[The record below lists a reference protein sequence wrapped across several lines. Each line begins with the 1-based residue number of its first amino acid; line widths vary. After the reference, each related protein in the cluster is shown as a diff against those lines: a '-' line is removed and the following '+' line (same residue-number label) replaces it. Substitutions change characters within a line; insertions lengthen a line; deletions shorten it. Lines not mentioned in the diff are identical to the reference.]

1 MESMFAIIAKELGVK
16 PGQVESAVTLL
27 DEGNTVPFIA
37 RYRKEVTGELQDEQL
52 RTIEERIKY
61 LRNLEARR
69 QEIINAITEQ
79 EKMTD
84 ELMASLMKAVK
95 LQELEDLYLPYRPKK
110 RTRAMIARERGLEP
124 LADMILNDTVTSGNP
139 LDIAREY
146 ISEDVPTS
154 EDAIQGASDIVAE
167 IVSDSADFRA
177 TLRKR
182 MWKEGFI
189 QAELVEDNEHKDQF
203 LQYNE
208 YAEPVRQM
216 PSHRILAVNRG
227 EKLGALKLAL
237 TVPDESYIQYMVR
250 GITKNEQSIFSDVKA
265 SAVADAY
272 KRLMFPAL
280 ERDIRNELTES
291 ADEQAIKV
299 FGVNLKNLLLQPPLA
314 GHVIMGL
321 DPGYRTG
328 CKMAIIDA
336 QGNVLDY
343 GAYYLT
349 NSEKLKQEA
358 QKKLAEKIRKFNVT
372 LLSIGNGTASY
383 ETEQFASK
391 MIEEEKLDCH
401 YIITN
406 EAGASVY
413 SASKLAIDELPD
425 LDVTIRGAVSIARR
439 VQDPLAESVKIDP
452 KSIGVGQYQH
462 DVNQKQLTHTLDQ
475 VVESVV
481 NHVGVELNT
490 ASPAILQHIAG
501 ISGTVAKNIV
511 AFRQENGGFTSR
523 KQLLKVPR
531 LGPAAFTQCAG
542 FLRLN
547 GAKNPLDNTSVH
559 PESYELAERI
569 IGELGFTLKD
579 LQDKSQLEALQ
590 VKLPLVDVDKM
601 AHKLDAGIPTVRDII
616 AALAKPGRD
625 PREDLPAPLTRKHV
639 VSLEDIKVGTV
650 VKGTVHNV
658 VDFGAFIDFGLKT
671 NGLLHR
677 SELCTAKQ
685 HPSDVL
691 AVGDIIE
698 AEIISVDVKRN
709 RIGLSVKSL
718 RNKDKKKA

>member
-124 LADMILNDTVTSGNP
+124 LADMILNDTVTTGNP
-139 LDIAREY
+139 LDIAKEY
-146 ISEDVPTS
+146 ISEEVPTP

-250 GITKNEQSIFSDVKA
+250 GITNNEQSIFSDVKA

-547 GAKNPLDNTSVH
+547 GAKNSLDNTSVH

>member
-124 LADMILNDTVTSGNP
+124 LADMILNDTVTTGNP
-139 LDIAREY
+139 LDIAKKY
-146 ISEDVPTS
+146 ISEEVPTP

-250 GITKNEQSIFSDVKA
+250 SITNNEQSIFSDVKA

-358 QKKLAEKIRKFNVT
+358 QKKLAEKIRKFKVT

-547 GAKNPLDNTSVH
+547 GAKNSLDNTSVH

>member
-146 ISEDVPTS
+146 ISEDVATP

-358 QKKLAEKIRKFNVT
+358 QKKLAEKIRKFKVT

-523 KQLLKVPR
+523 KQLLKVSR

>member
-1 MESMFAIIAKELGVK
+1 MFAIIAKELGVK

-124 LADMILNDTVTSGNP
+124 LADMILNDTVTTGNP
-139 LDIAREY
+139 LDIAKEY
-146 ISEDVPTS
+146 ISEEVPTP

-291 ADEQAIKV
+291 ANEQAIKV

-601 AHKLDAGIPTVRDII
+601 AHKLDAGVPTVRDII

>member
-146 ISEDVPTS
+146 ISEDVPTP

-167 IVSDSADFRA
+167 IVSDNADFRA

-511 AFRQENGGFTSR
+511 AFRQENGGR

>member
-16 PGQVESAVTLL
+16 PGQVEAAVTLL

-52 RTIEERIKY
+52 RTVEERIKY

-69 QEIINAITEQ
+69 QEIINAITDQ

-124 LADMILNDTVTSGNP
+124 LADMILNDTVTTGNP
-139 LDIAREY
+139 LDIAKEY
-146 ISEDVPTS
+146 ISEEVPTP

-579 LQDKSQLEALQ
+579 LQDKFQLEALQ

>member
-61 LRNLEARR
+61 LRNLETRR

-139 LDIAREY
+139 LDIAKEY
-146 ISEDVPTS
+146 VSEEVPTP

-203 LQYNE
+203 LQYND

-250 GITKNEQSIFSDVKA
+250 GITNNEQSIFSDVKA

-383 ETEQFASK
+383 ETEQFVSK

-601 AHKLDAGIPTVRDII
+601 AHKLDAGVPTVRDII

>member
-110 RTRAMIARERGLEP
+110 RTRAMIARERGLES

-146 ISEDVPTS
+146 ISEDVPTP

-709 RIGLSVKSL
+709 RIGFSVKSL

>member
-146 ISEDVPTS
+146 ISEDVPTP

-250 GITKNEQSIFSDVKA
+250 SITKNEQSIFSDVKA

-358 QKKLAEKIRKFNVT
+358 QKKLAEKIRKFKVT

-590 VKLPLVDVDKM
+590 VKLPLVDIDKM

>member
-146 ISEDVPTS
+146 ISEDVPTP

-250 GITKNEQSIFSDVKA
+250 GITNNEQSIFSDVKA

-336 QGNVLDY
+336 QGNILDY

>member
-95 LQELEDLYLPYRPKK
+95 LQEIEDLYLPYRPKK

-146 ISEDVPTS
+146 ISEQVPTP

>member
-16 PGQVESAVTLL
+16 PSQVESAVTLL

-124 LADMILNDTVTSGNP
+124 LADMILNDTVTTGNP

-146 ISEDVPTS
+146 ISEEVPTP

-250 GITKNEQSIFSDVKA
+250 GITNNEQSIFCDVKA

>member
-124 LADMILNDTVTSGNP
+124 FADMILNDMVTSGNP

-146 ISEDVPTS
+146 ISEDVPTP

-227 EKLGALKLAL
+227 EKLGALKLVL

-272 KRLMFPAL
+272 KRLIFPAL

-358 QKKLAEKIRKFNVT
+358 QNKLAEKIRKFHVT

>member
-139 LDIAREY
+139 LDITKEY
-146 ISEDVPTS
+146 ISEEVPTP

-250 GITKNEQSIFSDVKA
+250 SITNNEQSIFSDVKA

-358 QKKLAEKIRKFNVT
+358 QKKLAEKIRKFKVT

>member
-27 DEGNTVPFIA
+27 DDGNTVPFIA

-124 LADMILNDTVTSGNP
+124 LADMILNDTITSGNP

-146 ISEDVPTS
+146 ISEDVPTP
-154 EDAIQGASDIVAE
+154 EAAVQGASDIVAE

-250 GITKNEQSIFSDVKA
+250 SITNNEQSIFSDVKA

-358 QKKLAEKIRKFNVT
+358 QKKLAEKIRKFKVT

-590 VKLPLVDVDKM
+590 VKLPLVDIDKM

>member
-124 LADMILNDTVTSGNP
+124 LADMILNDTVTTGNP
-139 LDIAREY
+139 LDIAKKY
-146 ISEDVPTS
+146 ISEEVPTP

-250 GITKNEQSIFSDVKA
+250 GITNNEQSIFSDVKA

>member
-1 MESMFAIIAKELGVK
+1 MFAIIAKELGVK

-146 ISEDVPTS
+146 ISEDVPTP

-250 GITKNEQSIFSDVKA
+250 GITNNEQSIFCDVKA

-590 VKLPLVDVDKM
+590 VKLSLVDVDKM

>member
-110 RTRAMIARERGLEP
+110 RTRAMIAREHGLEP

-139 LDIAREY
+139 LDIAKEY
-146 ISEDVPTS
+146 ISEEVPTP

-208 YAEPVRQM
+208 YAELVRQM

-272 KRLMFPAL
+272 KRLIFPAL

-358 QKKLAEKIRKFNVT
+358 QKKLAEKIRKFKVT

-601 AHKLDAGIPTVRDII
+601 AHKLDAGVPTVRDII
-616 AALAKPGRD
+616 SALAKPGRD

>member
-27 DEGNTVPFIA
+27 DDGNTVPFIA

-124 LADMILNDTVTSGNP
+124 LADMILNDTITSGNP

-146 ISEDVPTS
+146 ISEDVPTP
-154 EDAIQGASDIVAE
+154 EAAVQGASDIVAE

-250 GITKNEQSIFSDVKA
+250 SITNNEQSIFSDVKA

-358 QKKLAEKIRKFNVT
+358 QKKLAEKIRKFKVT

-698 AEIISVDVKRN
+698 AEIIFVDVKRN

>member
-1 MESMFAIIAKELGVK
+1 MFAIIAKELGVK

-146 ISEDVPTS
+146 ISEEVPTP

-250 GITKNEQSIFSDVKA
+250 GITNNEQSIFSDVKA

-336 QGNVLDY
+336 QGNILDY

>member
-110 RTRAMIARERGLEP
+110 RTRARIARERGLEP

-146 ISEDVPTS
+146 ISEDVPTP

-250 GITKNEQSIFSDVKA
+250 GITNNEQSIFSDVKA

-547 GAKNPLDNTSVH
+547 GAKNSLDNTSVH

>member
-1 MESMFAIIAKELGVK
+1 MFAIIAKELGVK
-16 PGQVESAVTLL
+16 PGQVEAAVTLL

-52 RTIEERIKY
+52 RTVEERIKY

-146 ISEDVPTS
+146 ISEDVPTP

-237 TVPDESYIQYMVR
+237 TVPDESYIQYMVH

-272 KRLMFPAL
+272 KRLIFPAL

>member
-146 ISEDVPTS
+146 ISEDVPTP

-358 QKKLAEKIRKFNVT
+358 QKKLAEKIRKFKVT

-439 VQDPLAESVKIDP
+439 VQDPLAESVKIDT

-718 RNKDKKKA
+718 RNKDKKKV

>member
-146 ISEDVPTS
+146 ISEDVPTP

-237 TVPDESYIQYMVR
+237 TVPDESYIRYMVR

-709 RIGLSVKSL
+709 RIGLSIKSL

>member
-1 MESMFAIIAKELGVK
+1 MLDMFSIVAKELGVK
-16 PGQVESAVTLL
+16 AKQVEAAVDLL
-27 DEGNTVPFIA
+27 DQGNTVPFIA

-52 RTIEERIKY
+52 RTIEERIQY
-61 LRNLEARR
+61 LRNLEKRR
-69 QEIINAITEQ
+69 EEGIASITEQ

-84 ELMASLMKAVK
+84 DLRAALDKAAK

-110 RTRAMIARERGLEP
+110 RTRASIAREKGLEP
-124 LADMILNDTVTSGNP
+124 LALMILNDTESSGNP
-139 LDIAREY
+139 ETIASQF
-146 ISEDVPTS
+146 INDQVP
-154 EDAIQGASDIVAE
+154 DAASALQGAQDIVAE
-167 IVSDSADFRA
+167 MVSDNADFRKA
-177 TLRKR
+177 LRKR
-182 MWKEGFI
+182 MFHEGFI
-189 QAELVEDNEHKDQF
+189 QTELVGEENAENQVF
-203 LQYNE
+203 LQYAD
-208 YAEPVRQM
+208 YAEPVKQM

-227 EKLGALKLAL
+227 EKLGALKVAL
-237 TVPDESYIQYMVR
+237 TVPGEAYVAYMLEKLHK
-250 GITKNEQSIFSDVKA
+250 GNSIFVDYKEA
-265 SAVADAY
+265 AVADAY
-272 KRLMFPAL
+272 KRLIFPAL
-280 ERDIRNELTES
+280 EREIRNELTEK
-291 ADEQAIKV
+291 ADEGAIKI
-299 FGVNLKNLLLQPPLA
+299 FAVNLKNLLLQAPLA

-349 NSEKLKQEA
+349 ASDRQRQEA
-358 QKKLAEKIRKFNVT
+358 QKKLAALIKKYKVS

-383 ETEQFASK
+383 ETEQFISK
-391 MIEEEKLDCH
+391 MIEEEGLDCH

-439 VQDPLAESVKIDP
+439 IQDPLAESVKIDP

-462 DVNQKQLTHTLDQ
+462 DVNQKLLTSTLDQ
-475 VVESVV
+475 VVETVV

-490 ASPAILQHIAG
+490 ASPAILQHVAG
-501 ISGTVAKNIV
+501 ISSAVAKNIV
-511 AFRQENGGFTSR
+511 DYRHDQGAFASR

-542 FLRLN
+542 FLRIQ
-547 GAKNPLDNTSVH
+547 GAKNPLDNTQVH
-559 PESYELAERI
+559 PESYELAEQI
-569 IGELGFTLKD
+569 IGELGFTLQD
-579 LQDKSQLEALQ
+579 LNDKKSLELLQAKLTLTDPERLAKKLEAGL
-590 VKLPLVDVDKM
+590 
-601 AHKLDAGIPTVRDII
+601 PTVRDILE
-616 AALAKPGRD
+616 ALAKPGRD

-639 VSLEDIKVGTV
+639 MSLEDVKVGTV

-677 SELCTAKQ
+677 SEMIDGRR
-685 HPSDVL
+685 HPSEVL

-698 AEIISVDVKRN
+698 TEIISVDVKRN
-709 RIGLSVKSL
+709 RIGLSQKSL
-718 RNKDKKKA
+718 RKNKKI

>member
-1 MESMFAIIAKELGVK
+1 MFAIIAKELGVK

-146 ISEDVPTS
+146 ISEDVPTP

-250 GITKNEQSIFSDVKA
+250 SITNNEQSIFSDVKA

-425 LDVTIRGAVSIARR
+425 LDVTIRGTVSIARR

-601 AHKLDAGIPTVRDII
+601 AHKLDAGVPTVRDII

>member
-110 RTRAMIARERGLEP
+110 RTRARIARERGLEP

-146 ISEDVPTS
+146 ISEDVPTP

-250 GITKNEQSIFSDVKA
+250 GITNNEQSIFSDVKA

-547 GAKNPLDNTSVH
+547 GAKNSLDNTSVH

-601 AHKLDAGIPTVRDII
+601 AHKLDAGVPTVRDII